1 MVIYTANN
9 SVAITFDDGP
19 NPKVTPLLLDILK
32 EKDVKV
38 TFFLIGARVEEYPE
52 IVKRIVAEGHDI
64 GNHSYTHKRLAQLL
78 RERGSDEA
86 FLEIKKGHEVIKN
99 IAGITD
105 KELLYFRPPYLD
117 WDENIGDLAKALY
130 GDRIVLAHS
139 DIGDYDWG
147 DDHSWNE
154 NDLEAINTKSKEI
167 IDYWNNHLN
176 NGSIATFHDSAEYNL
191 PGNKDLEGW
200 ENRALPT
207 LKAIPTIIDN
217 IRKKDLEIKKLRELD
232 LKTEQLR

>member
-105 KELLYFRPPYLD
+105 K
-117 WDENIGDLAKALY
+117 
-130 GDRIVLAHS
+130 
-139 DIGDYDWG
+139 
-147 DDHSWNE
+147 
-154 NDLEAINTKSKEI
+154 
-167 IDYWNNHLN
+167 
-176 NGSIATFHDSAEYNL
+176 
-191 PGNKDLEGW
+191 
-200 ENRALPT
+200 
-207 LKAIPTIIDN
+207 
-217 IRKKDLEIKKLRELD
+217 
-232 LKTEQLR
+232 